1 MQDNNSMFNEENY
14 KKGLEFI
21 KNKNFKSA
29 EKIFSKILGKF
40 PNHLN
45 SLFLMG
51 YALYEQKKYIKSLKH
66 LTKASSFKKNFRDA
80 DYFVGKIY
88 LNTKQFKKAK

>member
-1 MQDNNSMFNEENY
+1 MKNNNGIINEEKY

-21 KNKNFKSA
+21 KNKNFHSA
-29 EKIFSKILGKF
+29 EKIFSKILDKF

-51 YALYEQKKYIKSLKH
+51 YALYEQKKKYSI
-66 LTKASSFKKNFRDA
+66 FKIFD
-80 DYFVGKIY
+80 
-88 LNTKQFKKAK
+88 